1 MRMET
6 LLEKEGIG
14 GLGEQEGDIL
24 MADKPRF

>member
-14 GLGEQEGDIL
+14 GLGEHTL
-24 MADKPRF
+24 MADKPKF